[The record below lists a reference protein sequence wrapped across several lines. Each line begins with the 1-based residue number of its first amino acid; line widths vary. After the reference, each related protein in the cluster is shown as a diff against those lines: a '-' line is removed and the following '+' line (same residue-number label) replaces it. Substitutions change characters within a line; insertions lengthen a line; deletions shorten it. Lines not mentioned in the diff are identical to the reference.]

1 MIHSLWSICLITRLL
16 LAFNIHRVPVAVPLV
31 IGLGF
36 IYKGLTG
43 SNNEKQI
50 AKVFWHETRY
60 FHGIMYLLAAYYM
73 FFGNT
78 RIAKIVLLVDILFS
92 IIYRLKEY

>member
-1 MIHSLWSICLITRLL
+1 MIHPLWAICLLTRFL
-16 LAFNIHRVPVAVPLV
+16 LALNIHRVPVVVPFI
-31 IGLGF
+31 IGTGF
-36 IYKGLTG
+36 MYKGLTG

-60 FHGIMYLLAAYYM
+60 FHGIMYLLAAYYL
-73 FFGNT
+73 FLGNT
-78 RIAKIVLLVDILFS
+78 RIAKIILLVDIVFS